1 MGIMSAL
8 MPLIG
13 NPAYRT
19 LFDYTLDETIDF
31 PRSVLLLSGALAFW
45 NATCNVF
52 LSTQKS
58 KMRLQG
64 IDCDNE
70 GNGNDGKGSEAYKDI
85 KLKEIMKNSKRSS
98 L

>member
-19 LFDYTLDETIDF
+19 LFSYTIDEAIDF

-52 LSTQKS
+52 LSSQKS
-58 KMRLQG
+58 KMRLQDHELD
-64 IDCDNE
+64 IE
-70 GNGNDGKGSEAYKDI
+70 GNDKDI
-85 KLKEIMKNSKRSS
+85 KLKEVMKNSMRSS
-98 L
+98 F

>member
-19 LFDYTLDETIDF
+19 LFDYSIDDTIDF

-52 LSTQKS
+52 LSTQKT
-58 KMRLQG
+58 KMRLQDHDLD
-64 IDCDNE
+64 IE
-70 GNGNDGKGSEAYKDI
+70 GNDKDI
-85 KLKEIMKNSKRSS
+85 KLKEVMKNSMRSS
-98 L
+98 F

>member
-19 LFDYTLDETIDF
+19 LFDYTIDETIDF
-31 PRSVLLLSGALAFW
+31 PRSVLILSGALAFW

-64 IDCDNE
+64 HDLDIE
-70 GNGNDGKGSEAYKDI
+70 GNDQDI
-85 KLKEIMKNSKRSS
+85 KLKEIVKNSTRSS
-98 L
+98 F